1 MVAKIGRGIVE
12 TGRFGAARMVDWEA
26 LHSTGEAK
34 SLLLTRLLFFLR
46 GDHSWYK
53 ATRTSF
59 YSFRMNRGFYTI
71 MAAQFF
77 SSLADNALLF
87 VAISLL
93 TSMNAP
99 ASLTPLLKLSFVLFY
114 VLLAAFVGA
123 FADSLPKGRVMF
135 IANLIKISGCALM
148 FFTVHPLL
156 AYAVVGFGAAVYSPA
171 KYGILT
177 ELLPP
182 EKLVPANGWIEG
194 LTVMSIILGTV
205 AGGTLVSERGS
216 SFLLGLGM
224 PGIDTGA
231 EAAMAVVVGVYIL
244 AALFNLRIPDTGARY
259 EHQERN
265 PAKLIADFAN
275 CSATL
280 WRDKLGQISLAV
292 TTLFWGAGATLQFIV
307 LKWAERSLHMPLD
320 KATNLIGVVAIGV
333 ALGAAMAARMIPLR
347 KSLTVIPLGIIMGL
361 VVCSMVFVT
370 SVNLAYP
377 LLALIG
383 FLSGFFVVP
392 MNALL
397 QHRGH
402 VLMSAGHSIAVQNFN
417 ENLSILTMLALYA
430 IMITLNLDL
439 DIIIVLFGMSVA
451 GIMYFIG
458 RRHAANQREHDS
470 LALIGEHK
478 H

>member
-1 MVAKIGRGIVE
+1 
-12 TGRFGAARMVDWEA
+12 
-26 LHSTGEAK
+26 
-34 SLLLTRLLFFLR
+34 
-46 GDHSWYK
+46 
-53 ATRTSF
+53 
-59 YSFRMNRGFYTI
+59 MNRGFYTI

-93 TSMNAP
+93 VAMDAP

-123 FADSLPKGRVMF
+123 FADAINKGRVMF
-135 IANLIKISGCALM
+135 IANIIKVIGCALM
-148 FFTVHPLL
+148 FFSVHPLI

-194 LTVMSIILGTV
+194 LTVMSIIFGTV
-205 AGGTLVSERGS
+205 LGGTLVSPRGS
-216 SFLLGLGM
+216 GYLLSFDLLPSM
-224 PGIDTGA
+224 GIDTPA
-231 EAAMAVVVGVYIL
+231 EAAMAVVVVIYIL
-244 AALFNLRIPDTGARY
+244 AAIFNLRIPDTGARY

-265 PAKLIADFAN
+265 PIKLITDFAN
-275 CSATL
+275 CSVTL

-307 LKWAERSLHMPLD
+307 LKWAEASLGLPLNE
-320 KATNLIGVVAIGV
+320 ATNLIGVVAIGV

-347 KSLTVIPLGIIMGL
+347 KSLSVIPMGIIMGL
-361 VVCSMVFVT
+361 VVTSMVFVKT
-370 SVNLAYP
+370 VTLAYP
-377 LLALIG
+377 LLAFIG

-417 ENLSILTMLALYA
+417 ENLSILTMLAAYA
-430 IMITLNLDL
+430 VMITLNLDL
-439 DIIIVLFGMSVA
+439 NIIIVIFGLSVA
-451 GIMYFIG
+451 GIMLLIQ
-458 RRHAANQREHDS
+458 RRHLLNQREHDS
-470 LALIGEHK
+470 LGLIGEGK

>member
-1 MVAKIGRGIVE
+1 
-12 TGRFGAARMVDWEA
+12 
-26 LHSTGEAK
+26 
-34 SLLLTRLLFFLR
+34 
-46 GDHSWYK
+46 
-53 ATRTSF
+53 
-59 YSFRMNRGFYTI
+59 MNRGFYTI

-93 TSMNAP
+93 VAMDAP

-123 FADSLPKGRVMF
+123 FADALPKGRVMF
-135 IANLIKISGCALM
+135 IANIIKVAGCALM

-205 AGGTLVSERGS
+205 LGGTLVSERGTA
-216 SFLLGLGM
+216 FLLSFDAFAGLG
-224 PGIDTGA
+224 ITTGA
-231 EAAMAVVVGVYIL
+231 EAAMAVVVGIYVL

-307 LKWAERSLHMPLD
+307 LKWAERSLGMPLD

-347 KSLTVIPLGIIMGL
+347 KSLTVIPMGIIMGL
-361 VVCSMVFVT
+361 VVTSMVFVT
-370 SVNLAYP
+370 SVTVAYP

-417 ENLSILTMLALYA
+417 ENLSILVMLAAYA

-439 DIIIVLFGMSVA
+439 NIIIVIFGLSVA
-451 GIMYFIG
+451 GIMLLIQ
-458 RRHAANQREHDS
+458 RRHTLNQREHDS
-470 LALIGEHK
+470 LGLIGEGK